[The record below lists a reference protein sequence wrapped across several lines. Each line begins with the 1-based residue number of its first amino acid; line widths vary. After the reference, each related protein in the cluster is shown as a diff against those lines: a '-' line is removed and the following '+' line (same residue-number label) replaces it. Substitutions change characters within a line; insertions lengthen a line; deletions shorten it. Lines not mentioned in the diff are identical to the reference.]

1 MSEKVT
7 CGGYIYKWGTKVGC
21 TDYTIPEEV
30 FKKGASEEMCYPVT
44 DGSFLRDD
52 PWSVLGTCRLK
63 FDENGV
69 WTDISLVSEPA
80 KEAVLEEAT
89 FEIEERKLKLGFMIN
104 NVQKSEISKTV
115 TSCRL
120 SAVDIAECAI
130 HPIEYVR
137 IVGEEIKNGTDEN
150 LSESESNE
158 GSKAP

>member
-21 TDYTIPEEV
+21 TEYTIPEDV
-30 FKKGASEEMCYPVT
+30 FKKGASEDFTYPVT
-44 DGSFLRDD
+44 DGTFLYND
-52 PWSVLGTCRLK
+52 PFSVIGRCKLK

-80 KEAVLEEAT
+80 KEAVLEETT

-104 NVQKSEISKTV
+104 KVKKSEISKTI

-120 SAVDIAECAI
+120 TAVDIAECAI

-137 IVGEEIKNGTDEN
+137 SNAEEDKQAKE
-150 LSESESNE
+150 
-158 GSKAP
+158 

>member
-1 MSEKVT
+1 MSDKVK
-7 CGGYIYKWGTKVGC
+7 CGGYIYRWGHKVGC

-44 DGSFLRDD
+44 DGTFGYGLSD
-52 PWSVLGTCRLK
+52 PWSVLGTCKVK

-80 KEAVLEEAT
+80 EKAVLEEAT
-89 FEIEERKLKLGFMIN
+89 FEVEERKLKLGFMIG
-104 NVQKSEISKTV
+104 NVKKSEISKTI

-120 SAVDIAECAI
+120 RAVDIAECAI

-137 IVGEEIKNGTDEN
+137 TNGEE
-150 LSESESNE
+150 E
-158 GSKAP
+158 GS